1 MYVVKF
7 VRSDRQPPGLELYY
21 YNDLASAQYH
31 LDLFADDNSGLYE
44 RIELIND
51 ETEEVLDVLYP

>member
-1 MYVVKF
+1 MFVVKF
-7 VRSDRQPPGLELYY
+7 VRSDRKPPELELYY

-31 LDLFADDNSGLYE
+31 LDLFVDDDSGLYD

-51 ETEEVLDVLYP
+51 ETEEIIDVLDP